1 VGALANE
8 KVGEYVNENFVASYM
23 KIGTFTVTA
32 NGQKQGGNVA
42 SYFCLGDGS
51 VLHAI
56 AGPVKAEEFLRE
68 ARWVNETRKL
78 AMFEAKGNMDKYK
91 QFFRQ
96 AHAERMLTDYGVQPM
111 KGSRTLAYA
120 KKAPVPAAAPAAA
133 VHHDA
138 FPDPNDPMAMA
149 RVQMLLLQ
157 QGRHRGLDNRAQI
170 HVLLAHY
177 PLVKVE
183 QVYKYVFEK
192 ILNEKVSTLPVAQNN

>member
-8 KVGEYVNENFVASYM
+8 KVGEYVNENFVASFM

-56 AGPVKAEEFLRE
+56 AGPVNAQEFLRE

-78 AMFEAKGNMDKYK
+78 AMFESKGNMDKYRH
-91 QFFRQ
+91 FFAK
-96 AHAERMLTDYGVQPM
+96 AHADRMVNDFGMQPIKSSRMLAYG
-111 KGSRTLAYA
+111 
-120 KKAPVPAAAPAAA
+120 KKPTSPVVPASVVA
-133 VHHDA
+133 HDA
-138 FPDPNDPMAMA
+138 FPDPNDVMAMN
-149 RVQMLLLQ
+149 RVQMVLGAQ
-157 QGRHRGLDNRAQI
+157 ARVRGGLDNRAQM
-170 HVLLAHY
+170 HVLLANY

-192 ILNEKVSTLPVAQNN
+192 VLNEKVSTLPVAQNN